1 LFIYWIGKALSL
13 LDMTDTEYDHHF
25 KRIRQ
30 MLSDS
35 GDYDNWKE
43 YQENPEYRDAV
54 LNTDTRLILNVP
66 DLNLEFFP
74 NAN

>member
-1 LFIYWIGKALSL
+1 MSL
-13 LDMTDTEYDHHF
+13 LNMTDAEYDHHF

-43 YQENPEYRDAV
+43 YRENPEYRDAV
-54 LNTDTRLILNVP
+54 LNTDTLLILNVP
-66 DLNLEFFP
+66 DLNPEFFP
-74 NAN
+74 DAN